1 MAHLTD
7 MEELIATISDAEIR
21 DYMREAMSCY
31 MAGAYR
37 GSIVLSYIALF
48 DDILVKLGEL
58 AKVNTVAKTISD
70 EALKKKANQ
79 DVYENFLI
87 DQLTSKSLLSGLD
100 GAFLT
105 TLRILRNKS
114 AHPSGHKPSAEEAR
128 FIFFETVSRFLSRP
142 ILSTT
147 QLVDEILARL
157 GNSNFFP
164 NTDISEIN
172 AVTNEETS
180 KLHDEALPQLI
191 ARLTKL
197 VASGDANSSSNSSR
211 FLLGLA
217 KENKPLVT
225 SEIKKKVIEAKADDP
240 LYGELIIQLIS
251 ANGKLFLGL
260 PTVCI
265 GRLRSIISKKIATL
279 TSALSETKLVHPVR
293 ALASI
298 AKELKPEELF
308 GTFEVE
314 IKDLI
319 KKRPYS
325 QQTIKFVAQNKAT
338 LAPLYITELLA
349 DAGSST
355 FSVANSFAGVVDS
368 LDAALSELL
377 SDHECFQLIVA
388 VSKAADFGAWS
399 SAALESAKYS
409 AIPKIRSSA
418 INYINSNKLGA
429 ESYLVEKLKF
439 NETADK
445 FVESFLT
452 DEKNA

>member
-7 MEELIATISDAEIR
+7 MEELIATISDADIR

-48 DDILVKLGEL
+48 DDLLAKLGEL
-58 AKVNTVAKTISD
+58 AKVNAAAKTVYD
-70 EALKKKANQ
+70 EALKKKSNQ

-105 TLRILRNKS
+105 TLRVLRNKS

-147 QLVDEILARL
+147 QLVDEIVVRL

-164 NTDISEIN
+164 NTDISEIRI
-172 AVTNEETS
+172 VTDEETS
-180 KLHDEALPQLI
+180 KLHDEAFPQLVV
-191 ARLTKL
+191 RLTKL
-197 VASGDANSSSNSSR
+197 IASSDANISANAER

-217 KENKPLVT
+217 KANNTLIMA
-225 SEIKKKVIEAKADDP
+225 EIKKKILEAKADDP
-240 LYGELIIQLIS
+240 VYGDLVIQLIS

-260 PTVCI
+260 PTVCA
-265 GRLRSIISKKIATL
+265 GRLRSIISKKIDAL
-279 TSALSETKLVHPVR
+279 TPALSETRLVHPVR

-298 AKELKPEELF
+298 AKEITGQELLKHFESEL
-308 GTFEVE
+308 
-314 IKDLI
+314 KSLI
-319 KKRPYS
+319 ERRTYS
-325 QQTIKFVAQNKAT
+325 QQTIRFVTQNKSA

-349 DAGSST
+349 DASSST
-355 FSVANSFAGVVDS
+355 FSTANSFANVVDS
-368 LDAALSELL
+368 LDTSLSELL
-377 SDHECFQLIVA
+377 SAYECFQLIVA
-388 VSKAADFGAWS
+388 ISKAADFGAWS
-399 SAALESAKYS
+399 STALETAKYS
-409 AIPKIRSSA
+409 AIPLIRASA
-418 INYINSNKLGA
+418 LTYINSDKPSA
-429 ESYLVEKLKF
+429 EKYLIEKIGF
-439 NETADK
+439 SESADK
-445 FVESFLT
+445 FVESFLM
-452 DEKNA
+452 DEKTA

>member
-58 AKVNTVAKTISD
+58 AKVNAAAKTIFD
-70 EALKKKANQ
+70 EAVKKKADQ

-172 AVTNEETS
+172 SVTKEETS
-180 KLHDEALPQLI
+180 KLHDEAFPQLVV
-191 ARLTKL
+191 RLTKL
-197 VASGDANSSSNSSR
+197 IASGDANSSMNSKR

-217 KENKPLVT
+217 KENNALVV

-240 LYGELIIQLIS
+240 IYGDLIIQLVS
-251 ANGKLFLGL
+251 ANGKLFVGL
-260 PTVCI
+260 PTVCV
-265 GRLRSIISKKIATL
+265 GRVRSIISKKIDTL

-298 AKELKPEELF
+298 ANEVTEEELLKI
-308 GTFEVE
+308 FEVE
-314 IKDLI
+314 LKNLI
-319 KKRPYS
+319 ARRPYS
-325 QQTIKFVAQNKAT
+325 QQTIKFVAQNKSA
-338 LAPLYITELLA
+338 LAALYVTELLE
-349 DAGSST
+349 DASSST
-355 FSVANSFAGVVDS
+355 FSTANSFANVVDS
-368 LDAALSELL
+368 LDAPLSELL
-377 SDHECFQLIVA
+377 SNYECFQLIVA
-388 VSKAADFGAWS
+388 ISKAADFGAWS

-409 AIPKIRSSA
+409 AIPLIRSSA
-418 INYINSNKLGA
+418 INYMNSDKPLA
-429 ESYLVEKLKF
+429 ETYLAKEIGFK
-439 NETADK
+439 ESADK
-445 FVESFLT
+445 FVESFLE
-452 DEKNA
+452 DEKVA